1 MVTEVEVD
9 MDSLNL
15 VAAVQHGA
23 YNRVA
28 KLLESGQSAQDGE
41 LSQTNRIYSA
51 FVNFYHLLSMLILTQ
66 GRSDTMCIILCFP
79 NF

>member
-1 MVTEVEVD
+1 MSCCGRDVGNTIRCGHKVVTSEPLSPLEEMQVVTEKEVD
-9 MDSLNL
+9 MDSLDL

-41 LSQTNRIYSA
+41 LSQTNR
-51 FVNFYHLLSMLILTQ
+51 
-66 GRSDTMCIILCFP
+66 R
-79 NF
+79 